1 MNTDYENGVT
11 VVTNGTAPRAEV
23 ASTHPTPPVQVI
35 HEPEAEPAAPV
46 QEPAAPAAPASAAQV
61 SPPPAPAPA
70 VAPVVAPQAQEAP
83 PEGST
88 EEGEGED
95 EEQGEETPTTPV
107 VRHSQ
112 AISLLRLL
120 IELQTLLAG
129 AETAPEPLRSL
140 LAAHG
145 IDSAYLVARRS
156 ECEILDSGIAT
167 RRQAMADKA
176 LAVMQQAQAEAF
188 ARKSYS
194 ALRKVMRT
202 VVRNPAEKI
211 ALGLTE
217 RTPYDSALFL
227 ATARDTVATAQQEP
241 YVSLLGE
248 ATLGGDR
255 LATLTGTLNALAAL
269 TQMRLDAEQVA
280 LDATRARNAA
290 AAQVRRAARQLRV
303 EIGLILDLHPEISR
317 PVWF

>member
-23 ASTHPTPPVQVI
+23 ASAHPTPPVQVI

-46 QEPAAPAAPASAAQV
+46 QEPVAPAAPASAAQV

-70 VAPVVAPQAQEAP
+70 VAPQAQEAP

-156 ECEILDSGIAT
+156 ECEILDSSIAT

-255 LATLTGTLNALAAL
+255 LDTLTGTLNALAAL

-303 EIGLILDLHPEISR
+303 EIGLILDLHPEINR